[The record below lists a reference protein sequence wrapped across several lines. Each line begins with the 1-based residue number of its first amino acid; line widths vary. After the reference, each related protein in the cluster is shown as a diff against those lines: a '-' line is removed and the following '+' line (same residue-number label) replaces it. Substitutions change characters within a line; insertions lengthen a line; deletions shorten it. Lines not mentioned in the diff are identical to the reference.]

1 MGRPLQ
7 LQSAVQHSDSQTRP
21 AVPDSGHQMPG
32 PALSQCGRH
41 RQPRLPECGRG
52 QQFQAVAKGCQQG
65 SLQRAPVS
73 STASCSHSGRCQQ
86 FYTVAPPSSRQLHAS
101 CSHSGSSQ
109 QFQAVALPSS
119 SQLHRQ
125 LFSQWQMPALLLC
138 GPTSSSQLLCQLFS
152 QWQMPA
158 VSECGPTSSSQ
169 LHHASCS
176 HSGHHHELPQTQ
188 VPRLPQCG
196 RRHELPQMPVP
207 RLLQCGRHHH
217 HELPVSST
225 RHSLPGRKEE
235 GR

>member
-86 FYTVAPPSSRQLHAS
+86 FHTVAPSSSRQLHAS
-101 CSHSGSSQ
+101 CSHSGSSLQ
-109 QFQAVALPSS
+109 SMTEAPPMSASSRQLLGAPRSPPSNMVAP
-119 SQLHRQ
+119 SQLSARC
-125 LFSQWQMPALLLC
+125 SQP
-138 GPTSSSQLLCQLFS
+138 G
-152 QWQMPA
+152 
-158 VSECGPTSSSQ
+158 
-169 LHHASCS
+169 
-176 HSGHHHELPQTQ
+176 
-188 VPRLPQCG
+188 
-196 RRHELPQMPVP
+196 
-207 RLLQCGRHHH
+207 
-217 HELPVSST
+217 PVS
-225 RHSLPGRKEE
+225 PWWGGGRKEINTKPCLYDTDTAAVWTGSFRLRHTLASHLSE
-235 GR
+235 SLHNQHTFITL